1 MKRIFTIVTCVFIAT
16 NLFAFNL
23 PINDAGDVIATPLK
37 VLAIITLLSLI
48 PVLLVSITSFTRII
62 VVLGF
67 LRQGLGTQAGVPGP
81 VLVTLAIFLTIFIMR
96 PTFERINR
104 EAVQPYLRH
113 EINDKEAI
121 MRAIPAIREFMF
133 RQVRQ
138 KDIGLLMSTAG
149 LPKPA
154 NKDDVPISTLI
165 PAFIMSEL
173 RRAFQIGF
181 VLYLPFLV
189 IDMVISSI
197 LLSLGM
203 FMLPPMLISLPF
215 KLLLFVLVDGWNMV
229 VKSLVASFN
238 I

>member
-1 MKRIFTIVTCVFIAT
+1 MKRIIIIVSCVLVAT
-16 NLFAFNL
+16 SLYGFNFSMSE
-23 PINDAGDVIATPLK
+23 DVIATPLK

-81 VLVTLAIFLTIFIMR
+81 VIITLAIFLTIFIMR

-104 EAVQPYLRH
+104 DSVQPYLRH
-113 EINDKEAI
+113 EINDREAI

-133 RQVRQ
+133 HQVRE
-138 KDIGLLMSTAG
+138 KDLGLLMSTAG
-149 LPKPA
+149 LPKPE